1 MKESKVI
8 EAKTTH
14 IYPFYI
20 INDMSGVKVE
30 LPSHA
35 DLASGVISPD
45 TSDDTKGNTF
55 LETPDP
61 LRFWNGLADPDAS
74 TRRLYTNVLYV
85 SLLDVIN
92 MRFIVTCHR
101 D

>member
-1 MKESKVI
+1 
-8 EAKTTH
+8 
-14 IYPFYI
+14 
-20 INDMSGVKVE
+20 MSGVRIE

-35 DLASGVISPD
+35 DLANGVSSPD
-45 TSDDTKGNTF
+45 TSDDTKGNSF

-85 SLLDVIN
+85 RVPSV
-92 MRFIVTCHR
+92 FITKS
-101 D
+101 

>member
-1 MKESKVI
+1 
-8 EAKTTH
+8 
-14 IYPFYI
+14 
-20 INDMSGVKVE
+20 MSGVKVK

-35 DLASGVISPD
+35 DLASGVSSPD

-92 MRFIVTCHR
+92 MRLIFCDLSGTDVTNSLDSANFHR
-101 D
+101 EDS

>member
-1 MKESKVI
+1 
-8 EAKTTH
+8 
-14 IYPFYI
+14 
-20 INDMSGVKVE
+20 MSGVKVQ

-92 MRFIVTCHR
+92 MMTFIVTCHR

>member
-1 MKESKVI
+1 MIKS
-8 EAKTTH
+8 TH
-14 IYPFYI
+14 IYSFYI
-20 INDMSGVKVE
+20 IIDMSGVKVE

-85 SLLDVIN
+85 SFLDDVIN
-92 MRFIVTCHR
+92 RAHLINQS
-101 D
+101 